1 METKTTPRRLAMQSL
16 LACEKCGKYTNL
28 EIDAGIRGA
37 DMSDADKGL
46 YTRLVYGVSE
56 RRLTLDYIIDRYA
69 CNTKAAD
76 LDADVRTALRIG
88 LYQMCFM
95 DRIPEFAAVS
105 ESVSLVN
112 RGKGGFVN
120 AILRSFLR
128 DGKKIVYPDGE
139 KDPFFRASVYYSM
152 PVPLVKLFVDSYGW
166 ETAENI
172 LACVNGEPD
181 VYLRCNT
188 ERITPAEAAALTG
201 GTVDER
207 FTGMIR
213 VDSVTETVRGGL
225 EKGLFFVQDG
235 ASRLCAMV
243 LDAKPGEKIVDTC
256 ACPGGKSFSAAL
268 DMQNKGEVYS
278 FDLHGNKLSLI
289 DKTAGRLGLTIIRT
303 GVRDARK
310 PDETLIGCA
319 DRVLC
324 DAPCSGLGVIAKKPD
339 IRYKDISDIENLPRI
354 QTEVLAGAAQ
364 YVRPGGVLVYSTC
377 TLHKKENEEVVK
389 AFLADHPDFALSPF
403 ETAGVE
409 SEGMLTLFPHI
420 HHTDGFFIARMVKKA

>member
-1 METKTTPRRLAMQSL
+1 MDTKTTPRRLAMQSL

-37 DMSDADKGL
+37 GMSDADKGL

-69 CNTKAAD
+69 RNTKAAD
-76 LDADVRTALRIG
+76 MDADIRTALHIG

-128 DGKKIVYPDGE
+128 DGKKIVYPDKE
-139 KDPFFRASVYYSM
+139 KDPFRYASIYYSM

-166 ETAENI
+166 EMAEQI
-172 LACVNGEPD
+172 LACVNGEPE

-188 ERITPAEAAALTG
+188 ERITPEEAAAQTG
-201 GTVDER
+201 GVADER
-207 FTGMIR
+207 FIGMIR
-213 VDSVTETVRGGL
+213 VESVTETVRKGL
-225 EKGLFFVQDG
+225 EKGLYFVQDG
-235 ASRLCAMV
+235 ASRLCTMV
-243 LDAKPGEKIVDTC
+243 LGAMPGERIVDTC

-268 DMQNKGEVYS
+268 DMQNQGEIHS
-278 FDLHGNKLSLI
+278 FDLHGNKLTLI
-289 DKTAGRLGLTIIRT
+289 EKTAGRLGLGIIRT

-310 PDETLIGCA
+310 PDETLIGKA

-354 QTEVLAGAAQ
+354 QKEVLHGASQ

-377 TLHKKENEEVVK
+377 TLHKKENEEVVNT
-389 AFLADHPDFALSPF
+389 FLETHPDFKLSPF
-403 ETAGVE
+403 DRAGVK

-420 HHTDGFFIARMVKKA
+420 HRTDGFFIARMVRKD

>member
-37 DMSDADKGL
+37 AMSDADKGL

-56 RRLTLDYIIDRYA
+56 RRITLDYIIDRYA
-69 CNTKAAD
+69 RNTKAAD

-88 LYQMCFM
+88 LYQMYFM

-112 RGKGGFVN
+112 KGKGGFVN

-128 DGKKIVYPDGE
+128 DGKKVVYPD
-139 KDPFFRASVYYSM
+139 KDVDPFYYASICYSM
-152 PVPLVKLFVDSYGW
+152 PIPLVKLFVDSYGW
-166 ETAENI
+166 ETAEKV

-188 ERITPAEAAALTG
+188 ERITLAEAAEQTG

-213 VDSVTETVRGGL
+213 VESVTDTVRKGL
-225 EKGLFFVQDG
+225 EEGLYFVQDG

-243 LDAKPGEKIVDTC
+243 LGAQPGERIVDTC

-268 DMQNKGEVYS
+268 DMQNRGEIYS

-289 DKTAGRLGLTIIRT
+289 DKTAGRLGISIIRT

-310 PDETLIGCA
+310 PDEALLETA

-354 QTEVLAGAAQ
+354 QKEVLDGASR
-364 YVRPGGVLVYSTC
+364 YVKPGGVLVYSTC
-377 TLHKKENEEVVK
+377 TLHKNENEEVVK
-389 AFLADHPDFALSPF
+389 TFLESHPDFALSPF
-403 ETAGVE
+403 TIADVE

-420 HHTDGFFIARMVKKA
+420 HRTDGFFIARMVRKA

>member
-37 DMSDADKGL
+37 GMSDADKGL

-56 RRLTLDYIIDRYA
+56 RRMTLDYIIDRYA
-69 CNTKAAD
+69 KNTKAAE
-76 LDADVRTALRIG
+76 LDPDVRTALRIG
-88 LYQMCFM
+88 LYQMCYM

-128 DGKKIVYPDGE
+128 DGKKIVYPDKE
-139 KDPFFRASVYYSM
+139 KDPFYYASIYYSM
-152 PVPLVKLFVDSYGW
+152 PAALVKLFVDSYGW
-166 ETAENI
+166 ETAEKI
-172 LACVNGEPD
+172 LSCVNGEPD

-188 ERITPAEAAALTG
+188 ERITPEDAAAQTG

-213 VDSVTETVRGGL
+213 VESVTESVRKGL
-225 EKGLFFVQDG
+225 EDGLYFVQDG
-235 ASRLCAMV
+235 ASRLCTMILGAM
-243 LDAKPGEKIVDTC
+243 PGERLVDTC

-268 DMQNKGEVYS
+268 DMQDRGEVFS
-278 FDLHGNKLSLI
+278 FDLHGNKLTLI
-289 DKTAGRLGLTIIRT
+289 DKTAGRLGLDIIHT
-303 GVRDARK
+303 GVRDARN
-310 PDETLIGCA
+310 PDTALVDTA

-354 QTEVLAGAAQ
+354 QREVLEGASR
-364 YVRPGGVLVYSTC
+364 YVKPGGVLVYSTC
-377 TLHKKENEEVVK
+377 TLHKKENEEVVN
-389 AFLADHPDFALSPF
+389 AFLETHPDFTLSPF
-403 ETAGVE
+403 AVGGVKA
-409 SEGMLTLFPHI
+409 EGMITLFPHI
-420 HHTDGFFIARMVKKA
+420 HHTDGFFIARMVRKA